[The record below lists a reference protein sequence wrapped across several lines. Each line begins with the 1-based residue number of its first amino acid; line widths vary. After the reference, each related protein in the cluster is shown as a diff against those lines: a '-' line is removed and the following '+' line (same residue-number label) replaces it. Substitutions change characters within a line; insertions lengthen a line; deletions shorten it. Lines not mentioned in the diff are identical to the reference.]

1 MGQKSDRTEDRW
13 DRKQIEQRTVGF
25 IKNDTL
31 CLEGLRVPLVHM
43 KDTERDWETR
53 SRLWIFDEE
62 SLALPFI
69 FIIIDTSLLHHFV
82 YLLFP
87 FFCPLLSFFSQVLST
102 AIARYPAGAANRW
115 TSITNYVNDK
125 VNQIALSINT
135 ANSSSCL
142 LSMPDCFYHHRNT
155 KNVTLETANMN
166 ICNLE
171 IFDPDQPVG
180 SILLLS
186 FYLLFELS
194 APLPPFVQALFSI
207 SFSLFI

>member
-1 MGQKSDRTEDRW
+1 M
-13 DRKQIEQRTVGF
+13 
-25 IKNDTL
+25 
-31 CLEGLRVPLVHM
+31 
-43 KDTERDWETR
+43 
-53 SRLWIFDEE
+53 
-62 SLALPFI
+62 PFI
-69 FIIIDTSLLHHFV
+69 SIIIDTSLLHHFV

-155 KNVTLETANMN
+155 KNVALQTANMN

-194 APLPPFVQALFSI
+194 APLRSPPSICPSLILYLFLSL
-207 SFSLFI
+207 SLFLSNYLSPDSIAHSLYHIDSYCLQKP